1 MKKSTKNA
9 LIASGIVAGA
19 AAIGALYH
27 VTMQK
32 MMDLALKRDEP
43 KSIDME
49 RGRNLLMGSSA
60 LSNVMS
66 RIMDSAAALE
76 RCECET
82 ITITAKDGVTLVGH
96 WRVPQHPKRV
106 IIAMHGWR
114 SSWSQDF
121 GMIAD
126 FWYNNDCAVLYA
138 EQRGQGESGGEYM
151 GFGLLE
157 RYDCCEWASYIHERI
172 GGNLPIYLAGISMGA
187 TTVLMAT
194 GLKLPDSVC
203 GVIADCAFTSPSAI
217 WRHVVEKN
225 LHLPYVLYGA
235 VASELCKRKIKF
247 KSDDYTCMDALR
259 DNTIPVLFIHG
270 TDDKFV
276 PVEMTYENYKA
287 CTAEKRLFIV
297 PGADHGLSYLTDSDE
312 YENAVK
318 TFWNESE
325 SQL

>member
-1 MKKSTKNA
+1 MKKTTKSA
-9 LIASGIVAGA
+9 LIASGIVAGT

-32 MMDLALKRDEP
+32 LMDLALKRDEP
-43 KSIDME
+43 KNIDME

-76 RCECET
+76 RRECET
-82 ITITAKDGVTLVGH
+82 ITIVAKDGVTLVGH
-96 WRVPQHPKRV
+96 WRAPEHPKRV

-121 GMIAD
+121 GMISD
-126 FWYNNDCAVLYA
+126 FWYDSDCAVLYA

-157 RYDCCEWASYIHERI
+157 RYDCCDWASYINERI
-172 GGNLPIYLAGISMGA
+172 GGTLPIYLVGISMGA

-194 GLKLPDSVC
+194 GLSLPNTVR
-203 GVIADCAFTSPSAI
+203 GVIADCGFTSPSAI
-217 WRHVVEKN
+217 WRHVIEKN
-225 LHLPYVLYGA
+225 LHLPYALYGA
-235 VASELCKRKIKF
+235 AASELCKRKIQF
-247 KSDDYTCMDALR
+247 KSDEYTCMDALR
-259 DNTIPVLFIHG
+259 ENTVPVLFIHG

-276 PVEMTYENYKA
+276 PIEMTYENYKA
-287 CTAEKRLFIV
+287 TTAEKRLFIV
-297 PGADHGLSYLTDSDE
+297 PGADHGLSFLTDPEE
-312 YENAVK
+312 YKNGVKAFWKDLEN
-318 TFWNESE
+318 
-325 SQL
+325 

>member
-9 LIASGIVAGA
+9 LIASGIVAGT

-32 MMDLALKRDEP
+32 LMDLALKRDEP
-43 KSIDME
+43 KNINME

-66 RIMDSAAALE
+66 QIMDSAAALE
-76 RCECET
+76 RCPCET
-82 ITITAKDGVTLVGH
+82 ITIVAKDGVTLVGH
-96 WRVPQHPKRV
+96 WRAPKHPKRV

-121 GMIAD
+121 GMISD
-126 FWYNNDCAVLYA
+126 FWYDNDCAVLYA

-157 RYDCCEWASYIHERI
+157 RYDCCDWASYINERI
-172 GGNLPIYLAGISMGA
+172 GGTLPIYPVGISMGA

-194 GLKLPDSVC
+194 GLPLPDTVR
-203 GVIADCAFTSPSAI
+203 GVIADCGFTSPSAI

-225 LHLPYVLYGA
+225 LHLPYALYGA
-235 VASELCKRKIKF
+235 AASELCKRKIQF
-247 KSDDYTCMDALR
+247 KSDEHTCMDALR
-259 DNTIPVLFIHG
+259 ENTVPVLFIHG

-276 PVEMTYENYKA
+276 PIEMTYENYKA
-287 CTAEKRLFIV
+287 CSAEKRLFVV
-297 PGADHGLSYLTDSDE
+297 PGADHGLSYLTDPKE
-312 YENAVK
+312 YESAVK
-318 TFWNESE
+318 AFWNDLEN
-325 SQL
+325 

>member
-1 MKKSTKNA
+1 MKKSAKNA
-9 LIASGIVAGA
+9 LIVSCIVAGA
-19 AAIGALYH
+19 TAIGTLYH

-32 MMDLALKRDEP
+32 LMDLALKRDKP
-43 KSIDME
+43 KNIDIE

-76 RCECET
+76 RRDCET
-82 ITITAKDGVTLVGH
+82 ITIAAKDGVTLVGH
-96 WRVPQHPKRV
+96 WCAPEHPQRV

-121 GMIAD
+121 GMISD
-126 FWYNNDCAVLYA
+126 FWYNNNCAVLYA

-157 RYDCCEWASYIHERI
+157 RYDCCDWTAYINERI
-172 GGNLPIYLAGISMGA
+172 GGNLPLYLTGISMGA

-194 GLKLPDSVC
+194 GLTLPDTVRA
-203 GVIADCAFTSPSAI
+203 VMADCGFTSPSAI

-225 LHLPYVLYGA
+225 LHLPYALYGA
-235 VASELCKRKIKF
+235 AASELCKRKIQF
-247 KSDDYTCMDALR
+247 KSDEYTCIDALQE
-259 DNTIPVLFIHG
+259 NTIPILFIHG

-276 PVEMTYENYKA
+276 PIEMTYENYKA
-287 CTAEKRLFIV
+287 CTAKKRLFIV
-297 PGADHGLSYLTDSDE
+297 PGADHGLSYLTDQEE
-312 YENAVK
+312 YENTVK
-318 TFWNESE
+318 AFWNDLEN
-325 SQL
+325 

>member
-1 MKKSTKNA
+1 MKKSTKTA
-9 LIASGIVAGA
+9 LIASGIVAGT

-32 MMDLALKRDEP
+32 LMDIALKRDEP
-43 KSIDME
+43 KNIDME

-60 LSNVMS
+60 LSSVMS
-66 RIMDSAAALE
+66 QIMDSAAKLE

-82 ITITAKDGVTLVGH
+82 VTIAAKDGVTLVGH
-96 WRVPQHPKRV
+96 WRAPRQPKRV

-126 FWYNNDCAVLYA
+126 FWYDNDCAVLYA

-157 RYDCCEWASYIHERI
+157 RYDCYDWATYIHERTD
-172 GGNLPIYLAGISMGA
+172 GNLPIYLAGISMGA

-194 GLKLPDSVC
+194 GFKLPDTVR

-235 VASELCKRKIKF
+235 AASELCKRKIQF
-247 KSDDYTCMDALR
+247 KSNDYTCMDALR
-259 DNTIPVLFIHG
+259 ENTVPVLFIHG

-276 PVEMTYENYKA
+276 PIEMTYENYKA
-287 CTAEKRLFIV
+287 CAAEKRLFIV
-297 PGADHGLSYLTDSDE
+297 PGADHGLSYLTDSEE

-318 TFWNESE
+318 AFWNDLESE
-325 SQL
+325 L

>member
-19 AAIGALYH
+19 AAIGTLYH

-32 MMDLALKRDEP
+32 LMDLALKRDEP
-43 KSIDME
+43 KNIDME
-49 RGRNLLMGSSA
+49 CGRNLLMGSSA

-76 RCECET
+76 RQECET

-96 WRVPQHPKRV
+96 WCSPEHPKRV

-121 GMIAD
+121 GMISD
-126 FWYNNDCAVLYA
+126 FWYNNNCAVLYA

-157 RYDCCEWASYIHERI
+157 RYDCCDWAAYINERI
-172 GGNLPIYLAGISMGA
+172 GGTLPIYLAGISMGA

-194 GLKLPDSVC
+194 GLTLPDTVR
-203 GVIADCAFTSPSAI
+203 GVIADCGFTSPSAI
-217 WRHVVEKN
+217 WRHVIEKN
-225 LHLPYVLYGA
+225 LHLPYALYGA
-235 VASELCKRKIKF
+235 AASELCKRKIQF

-259 DNTIPVLFIHG
+259 ENTIPILFIHG

-276 PVEMTYENYKA
+276 PIEMTYENYKVCA
-287 CTAEKRLFIV
+287 AEKRLFVV
-297 PGADHGLSYLTDSDE
+297 PGADHGLSYLTDPKE

-318 TFWNESE
+318 AFWNSLET
-325 SQL
+325 